1 MNGTAFLLVALTA
14 VLAVADWI
22 AVSRGARVAEYVL
35 KPLVMIGL
43 LSVAL
48 TMDTSHG
55 FARVAVVV
63 AIVCSLAGDVFLM
76 LPTDM
81 FVPGLATFLVGHLA
95 YVAAMLAL
103 GVSAGWL
110 VAGLVVVALGVV
122 TIGRQ
127 IVTAARAMDRALAAP
142 VTAYVGVISLMV
154 VCAFGTARPLAII
167 GALSFYAS
175 DAVLGFT
182 RFVRSFERDRI
193 VVMVTYHVGQLLLV
207 LSLL

>member
-81 FVPGLATFLVGHLA
+81 FVPGLASFLVGHLA

-127 IVTAARAMDRALAAP
+127 IVTAARATDRALAAP

>member
-1 MNGTAFLLVALTA
+1 MNATAFLLVSLTA

-22 AVSRGARVAEYVL
+22 AVSLGARVAEYAL
-35 KPLVMIGL
+35 KPLVMVGL

-55 FARVAVVV
+55 FARVAVVI

-81 FVPGLATFLVGHLA
+81 FVPGLASFLIGHLA

-103 GVSAGWL
+103 GVSVGWL
-110 VAGLVVVALGVV
+110 AAGLVVVALGVAS
-122 TIGRQ
+122 IGRR
-127 IVTAARAMDRALAAP
+127 IVTAAGATDRALAAP

-154 VCAFGTARPLAII
+154 VCAFGTARPLAIV

-207 LSLL
+207 LSLV

>member
-1 MNGTAFLLVALTA
+1 MNSTAFLLVSLTA

-22 AVSRGARVAEYVL
+22 AVSLGTRVAEYVL

-43 LSVAL
+43 LGVAL
-48 TMDTSHG
+48 TMDTSSG
-55 FARVAVVV
+55 FARVAVVI

-81 FVPGLATFLVGHLA
+81 FVPGLASFLVGHLA

-110 VAGLVVVALGVV
+110 LAGLVLVALGVLA
-122 TIGRQ
+122 IGRR
-127 IVTAARAMDRALAAP
+127 IVGAAAAADGALAAP
-142 VTAYVGVISLMV
+142 VTAYVGIISLMV
-154 VCAFGTARPLAII
+154 VCAFGTARPVAIV

-175 DAVLGFT
+175 DAVLGYT

>member
-1 MNGTAFLLVALTA
+1 MTATAFLLVALTA
-14 VLAVADWI
+14 VVAVADWI
-22 AVSRGARVAEYVL
+22 SVSMGARIAEYVL

-48 TMDTSHG
+48 TMDTSNDA
-55 FARVAVVV
+55 ARIAVVI
-63 AIVCSLAGDVFLM
+63 ALICSLAGDVFLM
-76 LPTDM
+76 LPADM
-81 FVPGLATFLVGHLA
+81 FVPGLASFLVCHVA
-95 YVAAMLAL
+95 YVVAMVAL
-103 GVSAGWL
+103 GLEFGWL
-110 VAGLVVVALGVV
+110 VVGLVVVVV
-122 TIGRQ
+122 GIAAIGRR
-127 IVTAARAMDRALAAP
+127 VVSAARATDRALAAP

-175 DAVLGFT
+175 DAVLGLT
-182 RFVRSFERDRI
+182 RFVRGFERDRI